1 MKPTFWQVAGK
12 PKWLAGLAL
21 AIVVAIVFS
30 LFGNWQLSRSI
41 RVIEG
46 DPPGKVATP
55 LEEVA
60 ELGKPFLEVQADRLV
75 SAGVFISNSNCAV
88 VEGRQQLLED
98 GSTKPG
104 YWVVF
109 DSINADQVHILIAAA
124 FYEAKDAALAAC
136 RKGPSL
142 DFDTATA
149 LVGRY
154 EPSEAPSLRL
164 SQAAPLFASLS
175 VEQLI
180 NFWPLEKPK
189 VYPGFVVSEKAL
201 YGAKDTTAESI
212 VIGVRQTQTQLN
224 WLSAF
229 YAAEWIIFSGFAL
242 FLWGRLVQDERKRI
256 EAEANGSVA

>member
-46 DPPGKVATP
+46 DLPGKVATP

-75 SAGVFISNSNCAV
+75 SAGVFVSNSNCAV

-104 YWVVF
+104 YWMVF
-109 DSINADQVHILIAAA
+109 DSVNADQVHILIAAA

-154 EPSEAPSLRL
+154 EPSEAPSMRL
-164 SQAAPLFASLS
+164 SQASPLFASLS

-212 VIGVRQTQTQLN
+212 VIGVRQTQTELN

-256 EAEANGSVA
+256 EGES

>member
-46 DPPGKVATP
+46 DLPGKVATP

-75 SAGVFISNSNCAV
+75 SAGVFVSNSNCAV

-142 DFDTATA
+142 DFDTANA

-154 EPSEAPSLRL
+154 EPSEAPSIRL
-164 SQAAPLFASLS
+164 SQASPLFASLS

-189 VYPGFVVSEKAL
+189 VYPGFVVSEQAL

-212 VIGVRQTQTQLN
+212 VIGVRQTQTELN

-256 EAEANGSVA
+256 EGEAEPSKA

>member
-46 DPPGKVATP
+46 DLPGKAATP

-75 SAGVFISNSNCAV
+75 SAGVFVSNSNCAV

-109 DSINADQVHILIAAA
+109 DSVNADQVHILIAAA

-154 EPSEAPSLRL
+154 EPSEAPSMRL
-164 SQAAPLFASLS
+164 SQASPLFASLS

-212 VIGVRQTQTQLN
+212 VIGVRQTQTELN

-256 EAEANGSVA
+256 EGES

>member
-46 DPPGKVATP
+46 DLPGKAATP

-75 SAGVFISNSNCAV
+75 SAGVFVSNSNCAV

-109 DSINADQVHILIAAA
+109 DSVNADQVHILIAAA

-154 EPSEAPSLRL
+154 EPSEAPSMRL
-164 SQAAPLFASLS
+164 SQASPLFASLS

-212 VIGVRQTQTQLN
+212 VIGVRQTQTELN

-256 EAEANGSVA
+256 EGEAELSKA

>member
-46 DPPGKVATP
+46 DLPGKVATP

-75 SAGVFISNSNCAV
+75 SAGVFVSNSNCAV

-98 GSTKPG
+98 RSTKPG

-154 EPSEAPSLRL
+154 EPSETPSMRL

-189 VYPGFVVSEKAL
+189 VYPGFVVSEQAL
-201 YGAKDTTAESI
+201 HGAKDTTAESI
-212 VIGVRQTQTQLN
+212 VIGVRQTQTELN

-229 YAAEWIIFSGFAL
+229 YAAEWALFAGFAI
-242 FLWGRLVQDERKRI
+242 FLWARLVKDEVNRENREGRI
-256 EAEANGSVA
+256 D

>member
-46 DPPGKVATP
+46 DLPGKVATP

-75 SAGVFISNSNCAV
+75 SAGVFVSNSNCAV

-154 EPSEAPSLRL
+154 EPSEAPSMRL

-189 VYPGFVVSEKAL
+189 VYPGFVVSEQAL
-201 YGAKDTTAESI
+201 HGAKDTTAESI
-212 VIGVRQTQTQLN
+212 VIGVRQTQTELN

-229 YAAEWIIFSGFAL
+229 YAIEWTVFAGFAV
-242 FLWGRLVQDERKRI
+242 FMWWRLLADAYKKQQAALL
-256 EAEANGSVA
+256 AE

>member
-1 MKPTFWQVAGK
+1 
-12 PKWLAGLAL
+12 
-21 AIVVAIVFS
+21 
-30 LFGNWQLSRSI
+30 
-41 RVIEG
+41 
-46 DPPGKVATP
+46 VATP

-154 EPSEAPSLRL
+154 EPSEAPSMRL

-189 VYPGFVVSEKAL
+189 VYPGFVVSEQAL

-212 VIGVRQTQTQLN
+212 VIGVRQTQTELN

-256 EAEANGSVA
+256 EGDS

>member
-46 DPPGKVATP
+46 DLPGKVATP

-154 EPSEAPSLRL
+154 EPSETPSMRL

-175 VEQLI
+175 IEQLI

-189 VYPGFVVSEKAL
+189 VYPGFVVSERAL
-201 YGAKDTTAESI
+201 HGAKDTTAESI
-212 VIGVRQTQTQLN
+212 VIGVRQTQTELN

-229 YAAEWIIFSGFAL
+229 YAAEWIIFSCFAL

-256 EAEANGSVA
+256 AGEAKPSKA

>member
-46 DPPGKVATP
+46 DLPGKVATP

-75 SAGVFISNSNCAV
+75 SASVFISNSNCAV

-109 DSINADQVHILIAAA
+109 DSVNADQVHILIAAA

-154 EPSEAPSLRL
+154 EPSEAPSMRL

-175 VEQLI
+175 IEQLI
-180 NFWPLEKPK
+180 NLWPLEKPK
-189 VYPGFVVSEKAL
+189 VYPGFVVSEQAL
-201 YGAKDTTAESI
+201 HGAKDTTAESI
-212 VIGVRQTQTQLN
+212 VIGVRQTQTELN

-256 EAEANGSVA
+256 EGGAKPSKA

>member
-46 DPPGKVATP
+46 DLPGKVATP

-75 SAGVFISNSNCAV
+75 SASVFISNSNCAV

-109 DSINADQVHILIAAA
+109 DSVNADQVHILIAAA

-154 EPSEAPSLRL
+154 EPSEAPSMRL

-175 VEQLI
+175 IEQLI

-189 VYPGFVVSEKAL
+189 VYPGFVVSEQAL
-201 YGAKDTTAESI
+201 HGAKDTTAESI
-212 VIGVRQTQTQLN
+212 VIGVRQTQTELN

-242 FLWGRLVQDERKRI
+242 FLWGLLVQCERNRSEG
-256 EAEANGSVA
+256 EAEPSKA

>member
-46 DPPGKVATP
+46 DLPGKVATP

-75 SAGVFISNSNCAV
+75 SAGVFVSNSNCAV

-104 YWVVF
+104 NWVVF
-109 DSINADQVHILIAAA
+109 DSVNADQVHILIAAA

-154 EPSEAPSLRL
+154 EPSEAPSMRL

-189 VYPGFVVSEKAL
+189 VYPGFVVSEQAL

-212 VIGVRQTQTQLN
+212 VIGVRQTQTELN

-256 EAEANGSVA
+256 ESEAEPSKA